1 MNKEIKTNEQFLAA
15 FGKRW
20 KETLFVYKGARI
32 GEIGTVKMS
41 HPLPESAA
49 ALLAAVTT
57 VFWETGNRKVAFPE
71 GVGIFAMQA
80 VSSLAHLFEEEGK
93 GRVQWS
99 GAVDEYGIPIFEA
112 KPKDWAK
119 IISEEKERR
128 RERENEVL

>member
-1 MNKEIKTNEQFLAA
+1 MIKEIKTNEQFLAA

-20 KETLFVYKGARI
+20 KETLFVYKDARI
-32 GEIGTVKMS
+32 GKIGTGKFS
-41 HPLPESAA
+41 QPLPEGAA

-57 VFWETGNRKVAFPE
+57 IFWETGNRKVTFTE
-71 GVGIFAMQA
+71 DVGIFAMQA

-99 GAVDEYGIPIFEA
+99 GKVDEYGIPIFEA
-112 KPKDWAK
+112 KPKDWTK
-119 IISEEKERR
+119 VISEEKKRR